1 MKKILLAILWGVLLS
16 PLACGGGG
24 GTSSGGEAAGDSKPV
39 ISNLT
44 ASVSQL
50 TRNQGGGTVSAT
62 LAFDFTDSGGDLATL
77 TVYGYARTGSSS
89 TSALQDVSGTTSGHL
104 SVTVTFSTIMRGTY
118 SYGVYVTDNGG
129 RQSNWLTGT
138 YTVS

>member
-1 MKKILLAILWGVLLS
+1 MKKILFPILWGLLLS
-16 PLACGGGG
+16 ALSCGGG
-24 GTSSGGEAAGDSKPV
+24 GTSSGGDASDDSKPV

-50 TRNQGGGTVSAT
+50 TLNQGGGNVSAS
-62 LAFDFTDSGGDLATL
+62 LAFDFTDGGGDLATL

-89 TSALQDVSGTTSGHL
+89 INAIQGLSGITSGHL
-104 SVTVTFSTIMRGTY
+104 SVTVTFSTVMRGTY

>member
-1 MKKILLAILWGVLLS
+1 MKKILMAIMCGFLVSILS
-16 PLACGGGG
+16 CGGGG
-24 GTSSGGEAAGDSKPV
+24 GTSSGGEATGDSKPV

-50 TRNQGGGTVSAT
+50 SLNQGGGTVSAT
-62 LAFDFTDSGGDLATL
+62 LAFDFTDSGGDLATM

-89 TSALQDVSGTTSGHL
+89 TNAIPGVTGINSGHL
-104 SVTVTFSTIMRGTY
+104 PVTVTFTTIMRGTY
-118 SYGVYVTDNGG
+118 SYGVYVKDNGG